1 MSPPYKGIQDSLGV
15 WIPRCGF
22 RILDTGF
29 QIFNSGI
36 WIPDSNCLWDPGFL
50 ELYFGFRSRGFRYY
64 KRKFTR
70 FRYSMSKNLSQ
81 NPDSLTFISHPSA
94 IYLSPSSIDFWAAC
108 GPIKKWVASMSKS
121 DKMALRVL
129 FLRSRKGGINFW
141 GGGGYLLFDHEIS
154 IHWKPKQVFFIIY
167 TRFRRSYKLSIEH
180 RRPL

>member
-36 WIPDSNCLWDPGFL
+36 WIPDFNCLWDPGFL

-64 KRKFTR
+64 KRRFTR

-94 IYLSPSSIDFWAAC
+94 IHLSPSSIDYWAAC
-108 GPIKKWVASMSKS
+108 GPIKKWVASMSKF
-121 DKMALRVL
+121 DKMVLRVL
-129 FLRSRKGGINFW
+129 FPPQGRNKPLRGRGVPAFWPWNFYW
-141 GGGGYLLFDHEIS
+141 LKAKTS
-154 IHWKPKQVFFIIY
+154 VF
-167 TRFRRSYKLSIEH
+167 H
-180 RRPL
+180 RLYAL